1 MNKVRSLAILATA
14 LLLMGGMHTSL
25 QAQSKKEQK
34 ALTKQWK
41 KKAAQYKKNPMAL
54 KAKEESCSKA
64 IDDLTK
70 KNAELTERL
79 AQMQADMNALEA
91 VIRKQRGSFD
101 SLKYEYGK
109 LKTQFEAKKVEVVT
123 EAMPGIVYRVQIGA
137 YEKFNIDSKL
147 TGTDENFKGE
157 SQDNLNKFLM
167 GKFKDYNL
175 AKAFAED
182 IKKLGIRDAFVVAYK
197 DGVRM
202 RNIQEALKAQGVATD
217 AKSDSKAGA
226 KPNAKPK
233 PGDRPADPF
242 SNEDK

>member
-1 MNKVRSLAILATA
+1 MKKVLASTLMITA
-14 LLLMGGMHTSL
+14 LLFVSGTQTTLS
-25 QAQSKKEQK
+25 AQSKKEQK
-34 ALTKQWK
+34 ALVKQWK
-41 KKAAQYKKNPMAL
+41 KKAATYKKNPMAL

-91 VIRKQRGSFD
+91 VIRRQRGSFD

-137 YEKFNIDSKL
+137 YEKFNIDGKL

-167 GKFKDYNL
+167 GKFRDYNL
-175 AKAFAED
+175 AKAFSED

-197 DGVRM
+197 DGVRL
-202 RNIQEALKAQGVATD
+202 RNIQEALKAQGVSTDTKAAPKAATTP
-217 AKSDSKAGA
+217 G
-226 KPNAKPK
+226 K
-233 PGDRPADPF
+233 PGERPSDPF